1 MSEERKSAFAQAKE
15 ALART
20 QKKVEGLKERGETL
34 MSEVVRTAV
43 GAPVAFGAGAL
54 EERYG
59 VADAETGIRTHK
71 VNGANTSLLGGLSLK
86 VAAGLG
92 LFGKVEIAG
101 FAAGDGAI
109 NHSMST
115 WGRMAGARLRIKAEK
130 SEAGAKATEP
140 ANTNGKAEK
149 SAKAA

>member
-1 MSEERKSAFAQAKE
+1 MSEGKSAFAQAKE

-34 MSEVVRTAV
+34 MGEVVRTAV
-43 GAPVAFGAGAL
+43 SAPVAFTAGAL

-59 VADAETGIRTHK
+59 VADAETGIRSHK
-71 VNGANTSLLGGLSLK
+71 VNGANTALLGGLSLK

-109 NHSMST
+109 SHSMST
-115 WGRMAGARLRIKAEK
+115 WGRMAGARMRIKAEK
-130 SEAGAKATEP
+130 SEQPAA
-140 ANTNGKAEK
+140 ANTNGKAQKTAEQ
-149 SAKAA
+149 KAA

>member
-34 MSEVVRTAV
+34 MGEVVRTAV
-43 GAPVAFGAGAL
+43 GAPVAFAAGAL
-54 EERYG
+54 EQRYG
-59 VADAETGIRTHK
+59 VEDAETGIRTHK
-71 VNGANTSLLGGLSLK
+71 LNGANTALLAGLGAK
-86 VAAGLG
+86 CAAGLG

-115 WGRMAGARLRIKAEK
+115 WGRMAGERLRRKAEK
-130 SEAGAKATEP
+130 TEA
-140 ANTNGKAEK
+140 ANTNAAPTNGKASDK
-149 SAKAA
+149 TAKAA

>member
-1 MSEERKSAFAQAKE
+1 MSEERKSAFQQAKE

-34 MSEVVRTAV
+34 MGEVVRTAV
-43 GAPVAFGAGAL
+43 SAPVAFGAGAL
-54 EERYG
+54 EQRYG
-59 VADAETGIRTHK
+59 EQDADTGIRTHK
-71 VNGANTSLLGGLSLK
+71 VNGANTPLLVGLGVK

-109 NHSMST
+109 SHAMST
-115 WGRMAGARLRIKAEK
+115 WGRMAGERYRLK
-130 SEAGAKATEP
+130 SERTEA
-140 ANTNGKAEK
+140 ANQNAEPKNGKAEPK
-149 SAKAA
+149 TAKAA